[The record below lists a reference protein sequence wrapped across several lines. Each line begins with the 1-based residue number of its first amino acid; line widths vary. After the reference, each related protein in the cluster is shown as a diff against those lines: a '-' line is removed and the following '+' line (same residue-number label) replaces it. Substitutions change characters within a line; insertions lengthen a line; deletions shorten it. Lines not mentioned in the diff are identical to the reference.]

1 MPRTHRAYDEEF
13 KRQAVELYLNSGKA
27 RRQIARELGVSD
39 ASLLKWQKDLFGG
52 SVGQPRDSRQRDE
65 TLAATDPEEMAKEI
79 RRLAKENEH
88 LRRQRDI
95 LKKAASILAED
106 PQLGMR

>member
-1 MPRTHRAYDEEF
+1 MPRTHRSYDEEF

-52 SVGQPRDSRQRDE
+52 SAGQPRDSRQRDE
-65 TLAATDPEEMAKEI
+65 TLAVTDPEEM
-79 RRLAKENEH
+79 AKENEH